1 MNRKM
6 QRLLISALVGLLVVV
21 LAVSVLI
28 TLINNWEH
36 GALLSESVKSNLLS
50 ISTAAREFIDIDR
63 FYSYNSRE
71 DIEADLDAY
80 NKVLDELR
88 KLQELLGATYI
99 YALKEIDDT
108 YYFIFDTDTEFD
120 PETPYFDVYYEIAQV
135 HLDAFRGVESAGV
148 MNVADRWGSFNTGA
162 VPIWKDGEVIGVI
175 SADIEDT
182 FIRAS
187 QRASVLYVT
196 ILVVLLTIVMGANI
210 AIIRRFIVKPIRQLT
225 ESVATAGLVGGDIFG
240 KDRSDEIGEL
250 ARRIDEMMSNIYQR
264 DILLD
269 AAVKEAVE
277 AVRVKAESLNTV
289 ESILNGVEAMIYVTV
304 PETGEILFIN
314 DYMKRHHNLPKD
326 CVGLVCYK
334 ILQQGMDD
342 ICDFCPCRQLDRE
355 PDKTVV
361 WEERNTL
368 TNRVYRNAD
377 RYIKWPDGRTAH
389 LQHSVDVTE
398 LISAR
403 EQAEASNRAK
413 SEFLA
418 NMSHEIRTP
427 MNAIIGMTNI
437 AQSAKSIE
445 RKDYALGK
453 IESASGHLLG
463 IINDILDM
471 SKIEAEKLELN
482 PVAFDFEEMVTKVI
496 NIINLRV
503 VEKQQKLSVHID
515 ENIPRKLI
523 CDDQRLAQVITN
535 LLSNAV
541 KFTPEGGAISLSAQ
555 LLRNEQEHCV
565 LRICVSDTG
574 VGIKEEQQAKLFN
587 PFEQAESSTTRKY
600 GGTGLGLAI
609 TKRIVELMSG
619 EISFSS
625 TSGEGSVFAFTIK
638 ADKADDEMSGTQLCA
653 SGVILENAKILI
665 VDDDADIR
673 EYFIDILMRFNIS
686 CDEAGSGEEALRL
699 MDGGAK
705 YDLCFID
712 WRMPGMDG
720 VALSR
725 RIREVNSSEFIIVM
739 ISSSEWEVV
748 KSQAEGAGIDK
759 FMGKPIVP
767 SAIIE
772 CINLCFGVDLL
783 NDERGKTDA
792 QDRFWGYRVLL
803 AEDVEINQEIVTA
816 LLEPTLLE
824 IDCAENGAEAVR
836 LFSETPDK
844 YNIIF
849 MDLQMPEMDGYDA
862 TRAIRALPH
871 DKAKTIPII
880 AMTANVFKEDIDRS
894 LAAGMND
901 HLGKPL
907 DFAAVLRILRQ
918 HLYKQRPATDRR
930 NEDRRINEID
940 RRQLPE
946 RRLGDRRHE
955 QEE

>member
-6 QRLLISALVGLLVVV
+6 QKLLISAVIGLLVVV

-28 TLINNWEH
+28 TLINTGEQ

-50 ISTAAREFIDIDR
+50 ISIAARELIDIDR

-71 DIEADLDAY
+71 DIDADLAAHGA
-80 NKVLDELR
+80 VLGELR

-108 YYFIFDTDTEFD
+108 YYFVFDTDLDVD
-120 PETPYFDVYYEIAQV
+120 PETPYFDIYEEIAQV
-135 HLDAFRGVESAGV
+135 HMDAFRGIESAGV
-148 MNVADRWGSFNTGA
+148 MNVTDRWGSYNTGA
-162 VPIWKDGEVIGVI
+162 VPIWKDGKVIGII
-175 SADIEDT
+175 SADIEDH

-187 QRASVLYVT
+187 QRTSIVNIS
-196 ILVVLLTIVMGANI
+196 ILVILLTIVMGANI
-210 AIIRRFIVKPIRQLT
+210 LIIRRFVVTPIRLLT

-240 KDRSDEIGEL
+240 KGRDDEIGDL

-264 DILLD
+264 DVLLD
-269 AAVKEAVE
+269 AAVQEAVE
-277 AVRVKAESLNTV
+277 AYRVKTESFNTV
-289 ESILNGVEAMIYVTV
+289 ESILNGLEAMIYVTV
-304 PETGEILFIN
+304 PGTGEILFIN
-314 DYMKRHHNLPKD
+314 DHMRRHYNLAED
-326 CVGLVCYK
+326 CVGQICYEV
-334 ILQQGMDD
+334 LQRGMEGM
-342 ICDFCPCRQLDRE
+342 CGFCPCHQLDLE

-361 WEERNTL
+361 WEEKNTL
-368 TNRVYRNAD
+368 TNSVYRNSD
-377 RYIKWPDGRTAH
+377 RYIKWPDGRTVH

-482 PVAFDFEEMVTKVI
+482 HVAFDFEELLTKVI
-496 NIINLRV
+496 NIINIRV
-503 VEKQQKLSVHID
+503 MEKQQKLSVHID
-515 ENIPRKLI
+515 ENIPRRLI

-541 KFTPEGGAISLSAQ
+541 KFTPENGSISLNAQ
-555 LLRNEQEHCV
+555 LLEDEHEHCV

-619 EISFSS
+619 EISVSS
-625 TSGEGSVFAFTIK
+625 APGEGSIFTFTIR
-638 ADKADDEMSGTQLCA
+638 ADKADDETPGSQLCA
-653 SGVILENAKILI
+653 GGVILEKSKVLI
-665 VDDDADIR
+665 VDDDEDIR
-673 EYFIDILMRFNIS
+673 EYFIDILMRFNIA
-686 CDEAGSGEEALRL
+686 CDEAGSGDEVMRL
-699 MDGGAK
+699 IDVGNK

-712 WRMPGMDG
+712 WKMPGMDG
-720 VALSR
+720 VALAR
-725 RIREVNSSEFIIVM
+725 RIREVNSSDFIIVM
-739 ISSSEWEVV
+739 ISSSEWEEV
-748 KSQAEGAGIDK
+748 KADAESAGVDK

-772 CINLCFGVDLL
+772 CINTCFGVDLL
-783 NDERGKTDA
+783 NDERNKTEA
-792 QDRFWGYRVLL
+792 QDRFRGYRVLL
-803 AEDVEINQEIVTA
+803 AEDVEINQEIVIA
-816 LLEPTLLE
+816 LLEPTLLD
-824 IDCAENGAEAVR
+824 IDCADNGAEAVR
-836 LFSETPDK
+836 LFSESPDK

-871 DKAKTIPII
+871 EKAKTIPII
-880 AMTANVFKEDIDRS
+880 AMTANVFKEDIDKS

-918 HLYKQRPATDRR
+918 YLFKQRPALDRR
-930 NEDRRINEID
+930 KEDRRKSGVD

-946 RRLGDRRHE
+946 RRVSNRR
-955 QEE
+955 QEPE